1 MFLIFGRKTK
11 YRPLDDGRRVRRR
24 CPACGEDADIRA
36 CERVH
41 SYRAY
46 FVQLFA
52 TNKAVWVC
60 SACKEEV
67 DLPDALT
74 RADADAEGG
83 ERRRLAAEEAD
94 ARERLAAAEQAR
106 ADRRKQ
112 QADKARSDQQ
122 RVEDELAALKAKL
135 RK

>member
-11 YRPLDDGRRVRRR
+11 YRPLDDGRKVRRR
-24 CPACGEDADIRA
+24 CPECGQDADILA

-46 FVQLFA
+46 FVKLFD
-52 TNKAVWVC
+52 TQKAVWVC

-74 RADADAEGG
+74 RG
-83 ERRRLAAEEAD
+83 EEDEEAAARRQLAAE
-94 ARERLAAAEQAR
+94 EQAR
-106 ADRRKQ
+106 ADRIQQLTDKAKSVKQ
-112 QADKARSDQQ
+112 QVD
-122 RVEDELAALKAKL
+122 DELAALKAKL